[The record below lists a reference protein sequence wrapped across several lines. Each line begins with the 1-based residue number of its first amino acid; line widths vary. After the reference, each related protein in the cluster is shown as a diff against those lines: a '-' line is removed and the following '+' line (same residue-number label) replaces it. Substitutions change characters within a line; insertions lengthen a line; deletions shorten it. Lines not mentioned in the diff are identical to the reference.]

1 LSVFKRVLWLLGA
14 SLAAFAALGSAALAA
29 GPPALKV
36 ANGGKAQLVASGI
49 ATPTSFAFGDGKV
62 FYSDGTPPSA
72 APGIGGV
79 YVISNGMPTRL
90 PGSPV
95 FSFGVTW
102 RKGTL
107 YVSGVNQLLAWSG
120 WNGTTFT
127 HQRTLYTAPKGFP
140 GFNGLAFGAN
150 GRLYAGVDVG
160 ATNDHGPATAPY
172 QYDILSFTAQ
182 GKGLKVVATGVRQPW
197 QFAFPKGSSSPF
209 VSDLGQ
215 DKPGAVANKSPD
227 FLLRVRKGDAYGFP
241 NCTWISKKACKGFA
255 KPYRFFIPHT
265 DVMGLGILGTHLYM
279 SEFGVSTAPRVV
291 SMPLHGGA
299 VKPVATGFTS
309 NVVGLGVNNG
319 WVYVAQTASM
329 TPTGAIQFGFIFRI
343 KP

>member
-62 FYSDGTPPSA
+62 FFSDGTPPSS

-79 YVISNGMPTRL
+79 YVISNGKATRL

-95 FSFGVTW
+95 FSYGVVW

-127 HQRTLYTAPKGFP
+127 NQRTLYKAPKGFP

-160 ATNDHGPATAPY
+160 QPPADHGPATAPY

-182 GKGLKVVATGVRQPW
+182 GKGLKVVATGLRQPW

-215 DKPGAVANKSPD
+215 DQPAAIANKSPD

-241 NCTWISKKACKGFA
+241 SCNWVSKKACKGYA
-255 KPYRFFIPHT
+255 KPYRFFVPHT
-265 DVMGLGILGTHLYM
+265 DVMGLGILGKRLYM

-299 VKPVATGFTS
+299 VKPFATGFTA

-319 WVYVAQTASM
+319 WVYVAQTAASA
-329 TPTGAIQFGFIFRI
+329 TALGYIFRI